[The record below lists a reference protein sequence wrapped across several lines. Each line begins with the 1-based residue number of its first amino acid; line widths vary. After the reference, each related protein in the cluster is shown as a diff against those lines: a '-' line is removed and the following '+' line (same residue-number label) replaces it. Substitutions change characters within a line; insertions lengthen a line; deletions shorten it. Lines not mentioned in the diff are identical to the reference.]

1 MPKLVPLA
9 APVLALALLG
19 VACSSSSD
27 GATTTT
33 TGGGNPAKGCE
44 TGLLPDQPLLTPST
58 ATGPQS
64 ASYSNDAVAAQSR
77 DCEGMR
83 SFISTP
89 QPGFDLQSYVFY
101 GHLKASD
108 GTIIPFSTMTQSEAA
123 DLGNPSS
130 PVLRVTATTVNTGDG
145 IVIGGVDGLPSSTL
159 TESATSNPFSLRT
172 QSSPNGPTPE
182 YIDARVVEGQLGQP
196 GALIQLTGQLTGEAA
211 SGATVPLQFDVRLR
225 DVSGVGQWGY
235 GPSGFFP
242 QWLLPAQHDAVTG
255 SYGGD
260 VAAYLEATNE
270 PLTDQGS
277 YYYSSPVVDVES
289 FTITEGGTVIASG
302 AEGELLIDYVTQSFD
317 ASAANVVEN
326 GIQWTE
332 FSTLLD
338 GGRSLKVGETQ
349 QASVGTL
356 PYAMELRSDGK
367 RLANGALEP
376 SQRWD
381 IGDITIT
388 PDTTKTWTS
397 PRSGKTYVMRYTA
410 ELKGTDGTGS
420 ASFTYEAVI
429 EDQEV
434 DAGGRTVYEGLYR
447 VTGTLDGATVTGY
460 AWAEIQPSG
469 GV

>member
-1 MPKLVPLA
+1 MGGPA
-9 APVLALALLG
+9 
-19 VACSSSSD
+19 
-27 GATTTT
+27 GATT
-33 TGGGNPAKGCE
+33 
-44 TGLLPDQPLLTPST
+44 
-58 ATGPQS
+58 
-64 ASYSNDAVAAQSR
+64 
-77 DCEGMR
+77 
-83 SFISTP
+83 
-89 QPGFDLQSYVFY
+89 
-101 GHLKASD
+101 
-108 GTIIPFSTMTQSEAA
+108 
-123 DLGNPSS
+123 
-130 PVLRVTATTVNTGDG
+130 
-145 IVIGGVDGLPSSTL
+145 
-159 TESATSNPFSLRT
+159 
-172 QSSPNGPTPE
+172 
-182 YIDARVVEGQLGQP
+182 
-196 GALIQLTGQLTGEAA
+196 
-211 SGATVPLQFDVRLR
+211 PLQIDVRLR

-242 QWLLPAQHDAVTG
+242 QWLLPAQHDAVTS

-260 VAAYLEATNE
+260 VAAYLQATDQ

-302 AEGELLIDYVTQSFD
+302 DEGELLIDYVSQSFD
-317 ASAANVVEN
+317 PAAATVVEG

-338 GGRSLKVGETQ
+338 GGRSLKVGQTQ

-356 PYAMELRSDGK
+356 PYAMELRQDGP

-381 IGDITIT
+381 IGNITIT

-410 ELKGTDGTGS
+410 ELKGANGTGD

-429 EDQEV
+429 DDQEV
-434 DAGGRTVYEGLYR
+434 SIAGRTVYEGLYK